1 MGKMLADLPK
11 RRGQLWELAC
21 LRWRQWPHRLPA
33 APPCRSELAREKP
46 EGAACIQDAS
56 VTVGVLREQ
65 ARSYKGLDL
74 RWTIRSTICS
84 MVVM

>member
-1 MGKMLADLPK
+1 MSCFGRFDAIY
-11 RRGQLWELAC
+11 
-21 LRWRQWPHRLPA
+21 
-33 APPCRSELAREKP
+33 CRSELAREKP

-74 RWTIRSTICS
+74 RSIRSTICS